1 MLELFRKSI
10 IEWKPPHIENE
21 EIENICQIREG
32 FLHAEQDYFLIFKT
46 EPYIDAYYIQYSCNE
61 DLSAQNIK
69 RFTFHEDYI
78 WSYDDELVFEDK
90 CVKNE
95 RIFYDG
101 GVIDRIF
108 EYYSKKYPDWKLKR
122 YYTKSMRVLEHIYH
136 CMRKGSAKEMLY
148 KAGLDEFAAN
158 IDMMDEINLM
168 SRKPSDIYG
177 GISMRTLRAL
187 NCREGSALLAT
198 EYNRKFIKELQSKY
212 PVIFDKKL
220 NNAQCK
226 YLNYLI
232 EGDLTVGEVGRLFE
246 ARKSELAY
254 MWAPAQYD
262 LFIWREEQS
271 KATVSEM
278 EDIAV
283 IDPIYSNY
291 IKKLNVGDSVE
302 NRKRIKELRFYL
314 LGQRKEYD
322 REFKRSNR
330 KRDPEWQ
337 ERNNGYVVRYP
348 QTINDFCRE
357 AIYMSNCLMTYVDA
371 YIKNDT
377 TILFMREDDNYNEPF
392 ITIEIFNNTLMQA
405 YHRFNTDCSPEEAKW
420 ILDYCDRHGIYK
432 GYFKFDNSVDEL
444 G

>member
-1 MLELFRKSI
+1 
-10 IEWKPPHIENE
+10 
-21 EIENICQIREG
+21 
-32 FLHAEQDYFLIFKT
+32 
-46 EPYIDAYYIQYSCNE
+46 
-61 DLSAQNIK
+61 
-69 RFTFHEDYI
+69 
-78 WSYDDELVFEDK
+78 
-90 CVKNE
+90 
-95 RIFYDG
+95 
-101 GVIDRIF
+101 
-108 EYYSKKYPDWKLKR
+108 
-122 YYTKSMRVLEHIYH
+122 MRVLEHIYH

-198 EYNRKFIKELQSKY
+198 EYNSKFIKELQSKY
-212 PVIFDKKL
+212 PVIYDNKL

-262 LFIWREEQS
+262 IFIWREEQS

-302 NRKRIKELRFYL
+302 NRKRI
-314 LGQRKEYD
+314 
-322 REFKRSNR
+322 
-330 KRDPEWQ
+330 
-337 ERNNGYVVRYP
+337 
-348 QTINDFCRE
+348 
-357 AIYMSNCLMTYVDA
+357 
-371 YIKNDT
+371 
-377 TILFMREDDNYNEPF
+377 
-392 ITIEIFNNTLMQA
+392 
-405 YHRFNTDCSPEEAKW
+405 
-420 ILDYCDRHGIYK
+420 
-432 GYFKFDNSVDEL
+432 
-444 G
+444 